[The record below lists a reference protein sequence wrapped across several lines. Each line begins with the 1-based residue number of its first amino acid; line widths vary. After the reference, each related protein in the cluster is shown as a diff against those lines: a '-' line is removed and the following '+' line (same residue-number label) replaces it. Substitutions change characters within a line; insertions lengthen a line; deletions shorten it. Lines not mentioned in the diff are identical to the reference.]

1 MTYFDHFPIIAGVHT
16 TYGRFSKNKKEV
28 FVLMRLFRPVSL
40 VVIGFLAMT
49 AHVHAQDAGA
59 LQQELQKQ
67 VPKLQPL
74 PSPVAPSVKPK
85 PQEAKPGDV
94 KVTIKGFRVDGNKSL
109 SDEVIKETL
118 KPWLGRTVPFQELQK
133 AADAVAALYQ
143 TFGKLAQVTVPPQKI
158 TDGVVILKVL
168 EAKLGAV
175 HIDMPNGPSRFTEDR
190 ARRYITDANR
200 LSEIVQ
206 TQNIERS
213 IYILNETPGIAV
225 ATQLE
230 PGKNEGEVDLRVSL
244 ADTKPVRGK
253 LEANNYGS
261 RSTGIGQRIV
271 NITFDNPGSFG
282 DQLSISNI
290 KSSGSDYSMAS
301 YSVPLNSDG
310 LRASLNASYLDFENV
325 GEFAYPKNQVA
336 SFGRSKTIGANVS
349 YPLLRSPAA
358 NANFSAGADRK
369 MYINKLV
376 DGGTVTSDY
385 RIDNMI
391 FSLSGNQFDSWNG
404 GGVNA
409 GSVTLTKGHL
419 LAGSQTPGYA
429 ANTPKTFTKI
439 NLNVSR
445 NQQLV
450 PDKTVLSVSVS
461 GQIASVDLDSA
472 EKFYL
477 GGPNGIRAY
486 PGSQGGGSQG
496 AMINIEIQQ
505 QLEDKFVGTA
515 FFDAGFVQQYRN
527 HETYVDSKGV
537 TVTNVGTNANN
548 TYSLRGI
555 GLGLKR
561 ADQNFLF
568 STSIAW
574 KLGHNPLYNAQG
586 VGVNNDGLSK
596 GAYIWAQAQ
605 WIF

>member
-1 MTYFDHFPIIAGVHT
+1 MSA
-16 TYGRFSKNKKEV
+16 
-28 FVLMRLFRPVSL
+28 L
-40 VVIGFLAMT
+40 
-49 AHVHAQDAGA
+49 VHAAPTPNYSANPGAGA

-67 VPKLQPL
+67 VPQLQPL
-74 PSPVAPSVKPK
+74 PSPVAPAPKVK
-85 PQEAKPGDV
+85 PQEAKPGEV
-94 KVTIKGFRVDGNKSL
+94 KVTIKGFRIDGNKSL
-109 SDEVIKETL
+109 SDEAIKETL

-143 TFGKLAQVTVPPQKI
+143 TYGKLAQVSVPPQKI
-158 TDGVVILKVL
+158 TDGIVILKVL

-175 HIDMPNGPSRFTEDR
+175 HVDMPNGPSRFTEDR
-190 ARRYITDANR
+190 ARRYVTDANR

-213 IYILNETPGIAV
+213 IYILNETPGVAV
-225 ATQLE
+225 STQLE
-230 PGKNEGEVDLRVSL
+230 PGKNEGEVDLRLSL

-261 RSTGIGQRIV
+261 RSTGMGQRIV
-271 NITFDNPGSFG
+271 NVTFDNPGTFG
-282 DQLSISNI
+282 DQLSASNI
-290 KSSGSDYSMAS
+290 KSSGSDYSVAS

-310 LRASLNASYLDFENV
+310 LRGSVTASYLDFENV
-325 GEFAYPKNQVA
+325 GEFAFPKNEAA
-336 SFGRSKTIGANVS
+336 SFGRSKTIGMNLS
-349 YPLLRSPAA
+349 YPLLRSPGA

-369 MYINKLV
+369 MYINKAV
-376 DGGTVTSDY
+376 QSGEATSDY

-391 FSLSGNQFDSWNG
+391 FSLSGNRFDGWAG
-404 GGVNA
+404 GGVST
-409 GSVTLTKGHL
+409 GSATLTKGHL
-419 LAGSQTPGYA
+419 LVGSQTPDYA

-439 NLNVSR
+439 NLSGSR

-450 PDKTVLSVSVS
+450 PDQTVLSVSVS

-486 PGSQGGGSQG
+486 PGSQAGGSQG

-505 QLEDKFVGTA
+505 QLEDKFVGSV
-515 FFDAGFVQQYRN
+515 FFDAGFVEQFRN
-527 HETYVDSKGV
+527 KATYVASKGV
-537 TVTNVGTNANN
+537 TPTNIGTNANN
-548 TYSLRGI
+548 SYSLRGI

-561 ADQNFLF
+561 ADQDFVF

-574 KLGHNPLYNAQG
+574 KLGHNPLYNIQG
-586 VGVNNDGLSK
+586 VGVNNDGRSK
-596 GAYIWAQAQ
+596 SAYIWAQAQ
-605 WIF
+605 WNF

>member
-1 MTYFDHFPIIAGVHT
+1 
-16 TYGRFSKNKKEV
+16 
-28 FVLMRLFRPVSL
+28 MRLRFLMPL
-40 VVIGFLAMT
+40 VVIGFTAMSTLA
-49 AHVHAQDAGA
+49 HAQDAGA

-74 PSPVAPSVKPK
+74 PMPSAPKAPAK

-94 KVTIKGFRVDGNKSL
+94 KVTIKGFRIDGNKSL
-109 SDEVIKETL
+109 SDEAIKETL

-133 AADAVAALYQ
+133 AADSVAALYQ

-213 IYILNETPGIAV
+213 IYILNETPGVAV

-230 PGKNEGEVDLRVSL
+230 PGKNEGDVDLRLTLV
-244 ADTKPVRGK
+244 DTKPVRGK
-253 LEANNYGS
+253 VEANNFGN
-261 RSTGIGQRIV
+261 RSTGMGQRII
-271 NITFDNPGSFG
+271 NITFDNPGTFG
-282 DQLSISNI
+282 DQLSASNI
-290 KSSGSDYSMAS
+290 KSSGSDYSVAS

-310 LRASLNASYLDFENV
+310 LRLGVTGSYLDYENV
-325 GEFAYPKNQVA
+325 GQFAFPKNEAA
-336 SFGRSKTIGANVS
+336 SFGRAKTVGMNLS

-358 NANFSAGADRK
+358 NANLSVGGDRK
-369 MYINKLV
+369 MYINKAV
-376 DGGTVTSDY
+376 QSGEATSDY
-385 RIDNMI
+385 RIENMI
-391 FSLSGNQFDSWNG
+391 FTLSGNRFDGWAG
-404 GGVNA
+404 GGVTS
-409 GSVTLTKGHL
+409 GSASLTKGHL
-419 LAGSQTPGYA
+419 TVGSQTPDYA

-439 NLNVSR
+439 NLNASR

-450 PDKTVLSVSVS
+450 PDKTILSVSVS

-472 EKFYL
+472 ERFYL
-477 GGPNGIRAY
+477 GGPYGIRAY

-505 QLEDKFVGTA
+505 QLEDKFVASA
-515 FFDAGFVQQYRN
+515 FFDAGFVQQFRN
-527 HETYVDSKGV
+527 KATYTASKGV
-537 TVTNVGTNANN
+537 TPTNVGTNADNS
-548 TYSLRGI
+548 YSLRGI

-561 ADQNFLF
+561 ADKDFVF
-568 STSIAW
+568 STTIAW
-574 KLGHNPLYNAQG
+574 KLGHNPLYNIRG
-586 VGVNNDGLSK
+586 VGVNNDGRSK
-596 GAYIWAQAQ
+596 SAYIWAQAQ

>member
-1 MTYFDHFPIIAGVHT
+1 
-16 TYGRFSKNKKEV
+16 
-28 FVLMRLFRPVSL
+28 MRLIRPVRL
-40 VVIGFLAMT
+40 VAIGLMVMT
-49 AHVHAQDAGA
+49 AHAFSAQSPDAGA
-59 LQQELQKQ
+59 LQQELQRQ

-74 PSPVAPSVKPK
+74 PTPVAPAAKPK
-85 PQEAKPGDV
+85 PEEAKPGDV
-94 KVTIKGFRVDGNKSL
+94 KVTIKGFRIDGNKSL
-109 SDEVIKETL
+109 SDEAIKETL

-143 TFGKLAQVTVPPQKI
+143 SFGKLAQVSVPPQKI
-158 TDGVVILKVL
+158 TDGIVILKVL

-261 RSTGIGQRIV
+261 RSTGMGQRIV
-271 NITFDNPGSFG
+271 NVTFDNPGSFG
-282 DQLSISNI
+282 DQLSLSNI

-301 YSVPLNSDG
+301 YSVPLNTDG
-310 LRASLNASYLDFENV
+310 LRASVTTSYLDFENV
-325 GEFAYPKNQVA
+325 GEFAYPKNEAA
-336 SFGRSKTIGANVS
+336 SFGRSKTIGANLS
-349 YPLLRSPAA
+349 YPILRSPAA
-358 NANFSAGADRK
+358 NANFSVGADRK
-369 MYINKLV
+369 MYINKAV
-376 DGGTVTSDY
+376 QSGEATSDY
-385 RIDNMI
+385 RIDNMNL
-391 FSLSGNQFDSWNG
+391 SLSGNQFDGWNG

-409 GSVTLTKGHL
+409 GSVTLTKGHIL
-419 LAGSQTPGYA
+419 IGSQTPDYGA
-429 ANTPKTFTKI
+429 STPKTFTKI
-439 NLNVSR
+439 NLNASR

-461 GQIASVDLDSA
+461 GQMASVDLDSA

-515 FFDAGFVQQYRN
+515 FFDAGFVQQFIN
-527 HETYVDSKGV
+527 KATYVASKGV
-537 TVTNVGTNANN
+537 TPTNVGTNANN
-548 TYSLRGI
+548 SYSLRGI

-561 ADQNFLF
+561 ADQDFVF

-574 KLGHNPLYNAQG
+574 KLGHNPLYNIQG
-586 VGVNNDGLSK
+586 VGVNNDGRSK
-596 GAYIWAQAQ
+596 SAYIWAQAQ
-605 WIF
+605 WMF

>member
-1 MTYFDHFPIIAGVHT
+1 MP
-16 TYGRFSKNKKEV
+16 
-28 FVLMRLFRPVSL
+28 L
-40 VVIGFLAMT
+40 VVIGFTAMSTLA
-49 AHVHAQDAGA
+49 HAQDAGA

-74 PSPVAPSVKPK
+74 PTPSAPKAPAK

-94 KVTIKGFRVDGNKSL
+94 KVTIKGFRIDGNKSL
-109 SDEVIKETL
+109 SDEAIKETL

-133 AADAVAALYQ
+133 AADSVAALYQ

-213 IYILNETPGIAV
+213 IYILNETPGVAV

-230 PGKNEGEVDLRVSL
+230 PGKNEGDVDLRLSL
-244 ADTKPVRGK
+244 VDTKPVRGK

-261 RSTGIGQRIV
+261 RSTGMGQRIV
-271 NITFDNPGSFG
+271 NVTFDNPGSFG
-282 DQLSISNI
+282 DQLSLSNI
-290 KSSGSDYSMAS
+290 KSSGSDYSIAS

-310 LRASLNASYLDFENV
+310 LRASVTSSYLDFENV
-325 GEFAYPKNQVA
+325 GQFAFPKNEAA
-336 SFGRSKTIGANVS
+336 SFGRSKTVGANLS

-358 NANFSAGADRK
+358 NANLSVGGDRK
-369 MYINKLV
+369 MYINKAV
-376 DGGTVTSDY
+376 QSGEATSDY
-385 RIDNMI
+385 RIDNMVL
-391 FSLSGNQFDSWNG
+391 SLSGNRFDGWAG
-404 GGVNA
+404 GGVNS

-419 LAGSQTPGYA
+419 TVGSQTPGYA
-429 ANTPKTFTKI
+429 ANTPKTFSKI
-439 NLNVSR
+439 NLNASR

-450 PDKTVLSVSVS
+450 PDKTVLSVAVS
-461 GQIASVDLDSA
+461 GQMASVDLDSA
-472 EKFYL
+472 ERFYL

-505 QLEDKFVGTA
+505 QLEDKFVASA
-515 FFDAGFVQQYRN
+515 FFDAGFVEQFRN
-527 HETYVDSKGV
+527 TATYTSSKGV
-537 TVTNVGTNANN
+537 TPTNVGTNADNS
-548 TYSLRGI
+548 YSLKGI

-561 ADQNFLF
+561 ADKDFVF
-568 STSIAW
+568 STTIAW
-574 KLGHNPLYNAQG
+574 KLGHNPLYNIRG
-586 VGVNNDGLSK
+586 VGVNNDGRSK
-596 GAYIWAQAQ
+596 SAYLWAQAQ
-605 WIF
+605 WNF